1 MSEQLTTATGIA
13 SRIPPSTYR
22 DTAPPAVPTPPLR
35 DEQTADVAIIGGG
48 LTGLSTALH
57 LAEQGVKAVVLEAHE
72 PGWGASGRNGG
83 HVNPGLKHDPD
94 QVERDFGAGIG
105 RRMVAFSSDAPNRV
119 FELIERYQLTC
130 ESRQSGTLRAAYTQ
144 RSATAI
150 RGFADQCAR
159 RAMPV
164 DLLERDAIA
173 AATGTDRYIC
183 ALLDRR
189 GGFVNPLAYARGLAR
204 AAVQQGAVIY
214 GNTPVESLRRA
225 GDGWRAQ
232 TAHGSLAAPH
242 LVIATNGYT
251 GDLWPGLRRSVVPVF
266 SGITATEPLPD
277 HLAASIMPTRSVL
290 YEAESITTYYRVDPF
305 NRLLMGG
312 RSTMRDVSGPDGFAY
327 LARYACRLWPTLR
340 DIAWTHGWNGQLA
353 ITADHY
359 PHFHEPAEGV
369 LVCLGYNGRGVAM
382 STAMGREL
390 ARRVMGTPAPELDMP
405 VTTLKEIPFHGLWRQ
420 AAAARV
426 VYGRIRDSLGL

>member
-1 MSEQLTTATGIA
+1 MTDKTSGIPA
-13 SRIPPSTYR
+13 STYR
-22 DTAPPAVPTPPLR
+22 ETAAACVPTPPLQG
-35 DEQTADVAIIGGG
+35 EQRGDVAIIGGG
-48 LTGLSTALH
+48 LTGVSAALH

-83 HVNPGLKHDPD
+83 QVNPGLKHDPD
-94 QVERDFGAGIG
+94 QVERDFGAAMG

-119 FELIERYQLTC
+119 FELIERYQITC
-130 ESRQSGTLRAAYTQ
+130 ESRQSGTLRSAYTE
-144 RSATAI
+144 RSATSVRAFARQCVR
-150 RGFADQCAR
+150 RG
-159 RAMPV
+159 MPV
-164 DLLERDAIA
+164 DLLERDGIA

-204 AAVQQGAVIY
+204 AAVQAGAVIC
-214 GNTPVESLRRA
+214 GGTPVETLRRA
-225 GDGWRAQ
+225 GAGWRAQ
-232 TAHGSLAAPH
+232 TAQGGLTAAR
-242 LVIATNGYT
+242 LIIATNGYT
-251 GDLWPGLRRSVVPVF
+251 SELWPGLRRSIVPVF
-266 SGITATEPLPD
+266 SGITATEPLAD
-277 HLAASIMPTRSVL
+277 HLAAQIMPTRSVL

-312 RSTMRDVSGPDGFAY
+312 RSTMRDVSGPEGFAY
-327 LARYACRLWPTLR
+327 LAGYARRLWPQLAE
-340 DIAWTHGWNGQLA
+340 IAWTHGWNGQLA
-353 ITADHY
+353 VTADHY
-359 PHFHEPAEGV
+359 PHLHEPAEGV

-390 ARRVMGTPAPELDMP
+390 ARRVLGTPAAQLDMP
-405 VTTLKEIPFHGLWRQ
+405 VTTLKQIPFHGLWRQ